1 MTALLRVN
9 DLNVAYGKVQA
20 LRGVTLEVAA
30 GEMVAL
36 LGPNG
41 AGKTT
46 TLRAI
51 SGMVPPSGGSI
62 VFDGEPIGGLSAHRV
77 VARGI
82 AHLPEGRELF
92 PSLSVI
98 DNLRLGGWSRRGE
111 RGGFE
116 ERRDRVLGYFPR
128 LEQRVH
134 QAAGS
139 LSGGEQQML
148 VVARALMSAPRL
160 LLADEL
166 SLGLAPQ
173 IVDLLFEILRNIN
186 REGTAV
192 LLVEQFVHKAL
203 EHSDRAYVLA
213 KGEVRL
219 EGHSAELREDRDL
232 LASYLGDAEPVLAA
246 EGAD

>member
-1 MTALLRVN
+1 MTSLLQVDNVN
-9 DLNVAYGKVQA
+9 VSYGKVQA

-41 AGKTT
+41 AGKTS

-51 SGMVPPSGGSI
+51 SGMVPISSGSI
-62 VFDGEPIGGLSAHRV
+62 VFDGEPIDRLTSHRV
-77 VARGI
+77 VAKGI

-98 DNLRLGGWSRRGE
+98 DNLRLGGWSRRATKGD
-111 RGGFE
+111 FE
-116 ERRDRVLGYFPR
+116 QRRDRVLGYFPR
-128 LEQRVH
+128 LKQRVD

-173 IVDLLFEILRNIN
+173 IVDLLFDILRDIN

-219 EGHSAELREDRDL
+219 EGKSADLREDRDL
-232 LASYLGDAEPVLAA
+232 LASYLGEAETAVAA
-246 EGAD
+246 GSAD